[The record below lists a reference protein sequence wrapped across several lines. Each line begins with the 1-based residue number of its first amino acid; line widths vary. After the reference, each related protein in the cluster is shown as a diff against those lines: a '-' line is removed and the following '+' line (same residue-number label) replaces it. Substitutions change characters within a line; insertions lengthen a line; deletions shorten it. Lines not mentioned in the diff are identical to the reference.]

1 MKHKQ
6 PYIKGLQR
14 AVNVAR
20 KYISYRLRSES
31 EVRLRLSVDFQ
42 DDLVE
47 EAISQMYRESL
58 LDDERF
64 ARVFTES
71 KSGNRPFSSSA
82 IRQQLK
88 TKGISPELTNSVT
101 ASLCDKEGAIKVAR
115 KKSRSLSH
123 LPYESYIRKMY
134 SHLRRRGFDHDITK
148 DAITRSWEFQKL

>member
-1 MKHKQ
+1 MNHKQ
-6 PYIKGLQR
+6 PYIKDLQK

-31 EVRLRLSVDFQ
+31 EVRLRLSTDFQ

-47 EAISQMYRESL
+47 EAISQMYRENL

-82 IRQQLK
+82 IRHQLK
-88 TKGISPELTNSVT
+88 TKGISSELTNSVT
-101 ASLCDKEGAIKVAR
+101 ACLSDKEGALKVAR
-115 KKSRSLSH
+115 KKSLSLSH
-123 LPYESYIRKMY
+123 LPY
-134 SHLRRRGFDHDITK
+134 
-148 DAITRSWEFQKL
+148 